1 MRAHRELPL
10 ADSVGIDH
18 ATSPHTGGDADI
30 AVDIATDIATDVAA
44 DVARRRV
51 LAATCISYVVVL
63 LDTSIVNVALERLSV
78 AFDVQMAGLQ
88 WVVNAYTL
96 MFASLL
102 LTGGTLGDRWGARRV
117 YLAGLG
123 LFMLA
128 SLACAL
134 AGSPDILIA
143 ARALQG
149 IGAALLVPCSLKLI
163 RDATPDPQARARAIG
178 RWVGL
183 GGIAM
188 AAGPLVGGVLIHWF
202 DWRSVFF
209 VNVPICLAGMAMA
222 WRITEDR
229 GSAISGPGKPVD
241 LLGLVCGIVA
251 LGTLVGV
258 LIEGH
263 TLGWTSPV
271 IVGGVIATCL
281 AWAILLRIE
290 TVHAHPMLPL
300 GLFRHGVFSGS
311 TCASMASAFVFYGL
325 LFVVSLHFQ
334 QARGY
339 SPLQTGVALL
349 PMTVMV
355 AAGSLLAGRIV
366 TRFGTVW
373 PMIVAFGGY
382 ATGALGLWF
391 VTGNMAYGFAI
402 LPMLAIG
409 LASGVVSPIATAP
422 ALETVPAARA
432 GVAAAVLNTARQ
444 AGAALGVATFGSLLA
459 ALHPF
464 EAGLRAALALAAM
477 VSLGMVP
484 LWWRVVRRAGP
495 RMA

>member
-1 MRAHRELPL
+1 MRANRANLESPL
-10 ADSVGIDH
+10 ADASGIERVAKPHH
-18 ATSPHTGGDADI
+18 ARG
-30 AVDIATDIATDVAA
+30 AA
-44 DVARRRV
+44 QRRV

-63 LDTSIVNVALERLSV
+63 LDTSIVNVALERLST

-123 LFMLA
+123 LFTLA
-128 SLACAL
+128 SLACA
-134 AGSPDILIA
+134 AAVTPGMLIA
-143 ARALQG
+143 ARAVQG
-149 IGAALLVPCSLKLI
+149 VGAALLVPCSLKLI

-188 AAGPLVGGVLIHWF
+188 AAGPLVGGALIHWF

-209 VNVPICLAGMAMA
+209 VNVPICLGGMAMA
-222 WRITEDR
+222 WRIGEQKGID
-229 GSAISGPGKPVD
+229 PGASYAASPTVKTGQPSRIDIVG
-241 LLGLVCGIVA
+241 LLCGVVA
-251 LGTLVGV
+251 LCTLVGA

-263 TLGWTSPV
+263 AFGWTSPV
-271 IVGGVIATCL
+271 IVGVAMASCL
-281 AWAILLRIE
+281 AWAVWLRIE
-290 TVHAHPMLPL
+290 SVHPHPMLPL
-300 GLFRHGVFSGS
+300 TLFRQGVFSGS

-325 LFVVSLHFQ
+325 LFVVSLRFA
-334 QARGY
+334 QALGY

-355 AAGSLLAGRIV
+355 AAGSLCAGRI
-366 TRFGTVW
+366 TARFGSTW
-373 PMIVAFGGY
+373 PMIAAFGAY
-382 ATGALGLWF
+382 AVGALALCF
-391 VTGNMAYGFAI
+391 VTDGMPYGFAI
-402 LPMLAIG
+402 APMLAIG
-409 LASGVVSPIATAP
+409 LASGVVSPLATAP
-422 ALETVPAARA
+422 ALETVPADRA
-432 GVAAAVLNTARQ
+432 GIAAAVLNTARQ

-464 EAGLRAALALAAM
+464 EAGLRAALALAAI
-477 VSLGMVP
+477 VSLTMLPV
-484 LWWRVVRRAGP
+484 WWRAIRQKT
-495 RMA
+495 

>member
-1 MRAHRELPL
+1 MRAHRANLE
-10 ADSVGIDH
+10 
-18 ATSPHTGGDADI
+18 SPT
-30 AVDIATDIATDVAA
+30 A
-44 DVARRRV
+44 DVASVEHVAPPHHAQHTAQRRV
-51 LAATCISYVVVL
+51 FAATCISYVVVL
-63 LDTSIVNVALERLSV
+63 LDTSIVNVALEPLST

-123 LFMLA
+123 LFTLA

-134 AGSPDILIA
+134 ALTPGMLIA
-143 ARALQG
+143 ARAVQG
-149 IGAALLVPCSLKLI
+149 VGAALLVPCSLKLI

-188 AAGPLVGGVLIHWF
+188 AAGPLVGGALIHGF
-202 DWRSVFF
+202 GWRSVFL
-209 VNVPICLAGMAMA
+209 VNVPICLAGIAMA
-222 WRITEDR
+222 WRVPDEKIAVPQPQQPRIDF
-229 GSAISGPGKPVD
+229 
-241 LLGLVCGIVA
+241 LGLLCGGVA
-251 LGTLVGV
+251 LSTLVGV

-271 IVGGVIATCL
+271 IVGGAMVTCL
-281 AWAILLRIE
+281 AWAVWLRIE
-290 TVHAHPMLPL
+290 SVHPHPMLPL
-300 GLFRHGVFSGS
+300 TLFRQGVFTGS
-311 TCASMASAFVFYGL
+311 TYASMASAFVFYGL
-325 LFVVSLHFQ
+325 LFVVSLRFQ
-334 QARGY
+334 QTLGY

-355 AAGSLLAGRIV
+355 ATGSLCAGRI
-366 TRFGTVW
+366 TAKFGSTW
-373 PMIVAFGGY
+373 PMIVAFGAY
-382 ATGALGLWF
+382 AAGAMGLWF
-391 VTGNMAYGFAI
+391 VTDGMPYEFAI

-409 LASGVVSPIATAP
+409 LASGVVSPLATAP
-422 ALETVPAARA
+422 ALETVSAARA
-432 GVAAAVLNTARQ
+432 GIAAAVLNTARQ

-464 EAGLRAALALAAM
+464 EAGMRAALALATT
-477 VSLGMVP
+477 VSLVMLP
-484 LWWRVVRRAGP
+484 LWWRAIRHTR
-495 RMA
+495 

>member
-10 ADSVGIDH
+10 TDSVGIEH
-18 ATSPHTGGDADI
+18 ATSVLAPDIVNTHDADD
-30 AVDIATDIATDVAA
+30 ASNT
-44 DVARRRV
+44 ARRRV

-78 AFDVQMAGLQ
+78 AFDVRMAGLQ

-134 AGSPDILIA
+134 AGSTDMLIA
-143 ARALQG
+143 ARAVQG

-188 AAGPLVGGVLIHWF
+188 AAGPLVGGALIHWF

-209 VNVPICLAGMAMA
+209 VNVPICLAGMVLA
-222 WRITEDR
+222 WRIAEDR
-229 GSAISGPGKPVD
+229 GTATSGQRAPVD
-241 LLGLVCGIVA
+241 LLGLACGIAA

-271 IVGGVIATCL
+271 IVSGAVVTCL
-281 AWAILLRIE
+281 AWAALLRIE

-334 QARGY
+334 QARSY

-355 AAGSLLAGRIV
+355 AAGSLLAGRIAA
-366 TRFGTVW
+366 RFGPVR
-373 PMIVAFGGY
+373 PMIAAFGGY
-382 ATGALGLWF
+382 AAGALGLGF
-391 VTGNMAYGFAI
+391 VTSDMPYGFAI

-464 EAGLRAALALAAM
+464 EAGLRAALALAAL
-477 VSLGMVP
+477 VSLVMMP
-484 LWWRVVRRAGP
+484 LWWRAIRPA
-495 RMA
+495 A